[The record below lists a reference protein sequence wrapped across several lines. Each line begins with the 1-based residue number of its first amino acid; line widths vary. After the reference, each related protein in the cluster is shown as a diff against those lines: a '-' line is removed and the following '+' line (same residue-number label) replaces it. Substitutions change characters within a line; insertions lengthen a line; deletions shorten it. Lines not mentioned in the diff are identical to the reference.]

1 MSTRV
6 MMRRRRLALRMTVAA
21 SVWSLGLLLGALLLP
36 AFNDQ
41 TVSSSSGLTLR
52 TATFVQVN
60 GAWVLVPVALPVVVS
75 VVVAVA
81 IRQRRLTGPSW
92 ADLLGW
98 LVVGVLAVLTLVTI
112 LTIGALMIPVV
123 VLLALALRVAP
134 GPRAQR
140 PGRRPR
146 EQRDARGADDA
157 RDARAQA

>member
-1 MSTRV
+1 
-6 MMRRRRLALRMTVAA
+6 MRRRRLALRMTVAA
-21 SVWSLGLLLGALLLP
+21 SVWSVGLLLGALLLP

-60 GAWVLVPVALPVVVS
+60 GIWVLIPVALPVVVS
-75 VVVAVA
+75 VVVAMA
-81 IRQRRLTGPSW
+81 IRHRQLTGPSR

-134 GPRAQR
+134 GPAAQHA
-140 PGRRPR
+140 GRRPR
-146 EQRDARGADDA
+146 EQRETRGADDA
-157 RDARAQA
+157 GDARAQA

>member
-1 MSTRV
+1 

-21 SVWSLGLLLGALLLP
+21 SVWSAGLVLGALLLP

-60 GAWVLVPVALPVVVS
+60 GIWVLIPVALPFAVS

-81 IRQRRLTGPSW
+81 LRQKRLTGPRW

-98 LVVGVLAVLTLVTI
+98 LVVGALTVFTLVTI
-112 LTIGALMIPVV
+112 PTIGAVMVPVV

-134 GPRAQR
+134 GPRADR
-140 PGRRPR
+140 PGPPPH
-146 EQRDARGADDA
+146 EQPDVRDTDDA
-157 RDARAQA
+157 RAEA

>member
-1 MSTRV
+1 MI
-6 MMRRRRLALRMTVAA
+6 RRRRLALRMTVAA

-41 TVSSSSGLTLR
+41 TVSSSSGLSLR

-60 GAWVLVPVALPVVVS
+60 GLWVLIPVALPIVVS

-81 IRQRRLTGPSW
+81 IRQKRLTGPRW

-98 LVVGVLAVLTLVTI
+98 LVVGVLTVFTLVTI
-112 LTIGALMIPVV
+112 PTIGALMIPVM

-134 GPRAQR
+134 GPWAQR
-140 PGRRPR
+140 PGRRSR
-146 EQRDARGADDA
+146 EQGDARGADDG